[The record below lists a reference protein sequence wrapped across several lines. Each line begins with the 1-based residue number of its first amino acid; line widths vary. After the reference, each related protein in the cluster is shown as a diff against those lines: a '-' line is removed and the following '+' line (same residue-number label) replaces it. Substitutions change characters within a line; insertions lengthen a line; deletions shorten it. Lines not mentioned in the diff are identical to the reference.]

1 MIDCIMAT
9 TYLLL
14 GTNLGNKAQ
23 NLHTATQML
32 VDKTGEL
39 LHSSAIY
46 ETMPWG
52 IEDQPIFYNQ
62 VLAIDTSLEV
72 TQLLEATQSIE
83 VTMGRQ
89 KYRKWG
95 ERLIDIDILYYD
107 QVILES
113 ELLNVPHS
121 QIPNRRFTLI
131 PLVEVAPKLLHPVLG
146 LTQVQLLEQC
156 PDKLEVKQVEAD

>member
-1 MIDCIMAT
+1 MAT
-9 TYLLL
+9 TYILL
-14 GTNLGNKAQ
+14 GTNLGNKTQ
-23 NLHTATQML
+23 NLQTVIQML
-32 VDKTGEL
+32 IEKVGTL
-39 LHSSAIY
+39 QQSSAIY

-52 IEDQPIFYNQ
+52 VEDQPIFYNQ

-72 TQLLEATQSIE
+72 KNLLEVTQSIE
-83 VTMGRQ
+83 ITMGRQ

-113 ELLNVPHS
+113 EHLNVPHS

-131 PLVEVAPKLLHPVLG
+131 PLVEIAPDLQHPTLK
-146 LTQVQLLEQC
+146 LTQTQLLEKC
-156 PDKLEVKQVEAD
+156 PDKLKVKQVVIT